1 MSVCYPKT
9 PVGGVGVGEHT
20 DQGFL
25 TILNQDM
32 VGGLEVKVDDK
43 WIKVVP
49 EEGTLVINIGD
60 MMEKFTN
67 KVVSLVT
74 FSYVKSRLIYEIF
87 RTKIPDSLVYSIKR
101 ATPHRVTNTADCE
114 RFSWPFFFDPT
125 WNAVIENSGRKYS
138 DCVLEAYDSYFP
150 ERKNLNKSLEKYV
163 NQKITLSFRIL
174 IYIFK
179 RWFD

>member
-32 VGGLEVKVDDK
+32 VGGLEVKVDGK

-49 EEGTLVINIGD
+49 EKGTLVINIGD

-67 KVVSLVT
+67 KVVSFGYTQLRQ
-74 FSYVKSRLIYEIF
+74 KSFNNLSNF
-87 RTKIPDSLVYSIKR
+87 QDK
-101 ATPHRVTNTADCE
+101 N
-114 RFSWPFFFDPT
+114 FWFF
-125 WNAVIENSGRKYS
+125 NVIN
-138 DCVLEAYDSYFP
+138 
-150 ERKNLNKSLEKYV
+150 
-163 NQKITLSFRIL
+163 
-174 IYIFK
+174 
-179 RWFD
+179 